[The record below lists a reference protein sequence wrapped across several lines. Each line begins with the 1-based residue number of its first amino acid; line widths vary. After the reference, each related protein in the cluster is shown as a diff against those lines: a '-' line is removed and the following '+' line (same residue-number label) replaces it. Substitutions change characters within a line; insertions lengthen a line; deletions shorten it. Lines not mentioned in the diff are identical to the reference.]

1 MTTGNTW
8 GIPTVNKNFEWGNK
22 MLLRVFIKGQETI
35 KTIWS
40 TQQEILLVK
49 VDSAEVP

>member
-1 MTTGNTW
+1 MDPLRGLLRILPS
-8 GIPTVNKNFEWGNK
+8 GDK